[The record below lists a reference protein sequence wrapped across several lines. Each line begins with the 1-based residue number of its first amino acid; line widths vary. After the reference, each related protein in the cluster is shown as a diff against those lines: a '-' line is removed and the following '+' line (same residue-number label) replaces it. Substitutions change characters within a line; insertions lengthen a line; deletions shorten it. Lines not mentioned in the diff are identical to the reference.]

1 MPDGHH
7 IGMVQRMRFPLRG
20 HEPQISILI
29 RVDND
34 AATDD
39 FIVAEGDKDLTY
51 GTTLK
56 TEAERLR
63 GDVTVEFE
71 PVVVLKHLPE
81 GSDLIIGSASRVTM
95 PAVYPLSI
103 VRRSCSDS
111 RSSGDML

>member
-1 MPDGHH
+1 
-7 IGMVQRMRFPLRG
+7 MRFPLRG

-63 GDVTVEFE
+63 GNVTVEFE

-81 GSDLIIGSASRVTM
+81 GSDLIIGFGLTRHYAGSVSLVDSAKELFRQ
-95 PAVYPLSI
+95 PFL
-103 VRRSCSDS
+103 R
-111 RSSGDML
+111 